1 MKKTFLTLMLVAGIL
16 GLPIVKAQLQ
26 EENRKVLF
34 SLEADEKAY
43 QIDPEKSFEQIV
55 SFEKKNY
62 PVRRFLRVVGGTKMP
77 EKFKARGETLF
88 REAEYLIDDHLDSL
102 VTFKDKYAL
111 YFVSNNDPYEHHAYN
126 RISIPVVKPGKLT
139 VEIPVKRE
147 KLVINKDG
155 DFGMELQLYY
165 KKEGRHAD
173 EVYDSPDSILY
184 MPISPG
190 SGNFKVIKKD
200 FELPD
205 NIASILLR
213 VGGINFS
220 GKVWLEAPRFVQAGQ
235 EIWKSP
241 FIFNEQRDSNYNYW
255 VGINMVSRSEPSWK
269 LEFNEKTIF
278 EGNIFDRASDIAD
291 FYIPLPVVL
300 EGEGTLKLTL
310 KKEPHLAAFPY
321 ELRSLQLI
329 EESARDFEIISVP
342 RYPSS
347 SDKSGI
353 LIETN
358 KPNITLTV
366 KAERGIRL
374 LTDNFTFEKTGLH
387 VIPFEGRMPENN
399 ATIEISDGKET
410 RTANFQVIIKDQ
422 DNVFL
427 SSGDEVHIDNEY
439 IPYDYFFKWYIR
451 ERIGNWYQFRPSYQ
465 WSGVRITNEDFVKH
479 YTGLLNQLNIPYAWQ
494 VEGRTLA
501 ATRIN
506 PSLESLN
513 TPLFHGKQAHEND
526 GGYYYWQHFHYNGL
540 HSDMAART
548 RPYGGI
554 FAKHRPIYTDHE
566 IFIHYD
572 PYGVKDM
579 ADGANKFVAN
589 LSYSRGESTRHTGP
603 STAFRYLYQ
612 AGYDWL
618 GAEQMYGPEDIVMS
632 ALRGA
637 SRAYRKKDF
646 GSLHAVQW
654 GSFPFTDPKHALRF
668 YNSLAVAY
676 MHGSSHIN
684 TEEGLWTDEYANDR
698 FTEAGKRHTYAQHQI
713 LDFIETHSRTG
724 ELHTN
729 IAVIHGRNDSWKSF
743 GRQYSWSQKDEKFRF
758 GPAMESFDLLKVF
771 YPENIVDGC
780 GPEGW
785 FTSTPYGPVDILP
798 IEADNDIMQQ
808 YKLLIF
814 LGWNTFNNADFIRL
828 KKFVEKGG
836 TLLLTAAHL
845 NSNLQP
851 NTPIIFPED
860 DTVIKTMLGL
870 DYKSYTEKKEISLG
884 KGKIIYFPQST
895 YPIEQEIRSA
905 YTESMQSLASE
916 TIANEPEKGWIKASP
931 YIDFTAWD
939 QQLLGGKELRTIFV
953 LNVDWNSDHD
963 NRPATFMFNG
973 YEFPLTIERYTMGTI
988 RVAEGLAAMPKANT
1002 SDINGIYDKG
1012 DRWEIHYQ
1020 TFGPDEIFVYHGLSG
1035 RQERIQVTESGV
1047 VSIRK

>member
-1 MKKTFLTLMLVAGIL
+1 MKKTILGLMLSGCML
-16 GLPIVKAQLQ
+16 GLPIANAQLQ

-34 SLEADEKAY
+34 SVEANEAAY
-43 QIDPEKSFEQIV
+43 QIDPEKSFEQAV
-55 SFEKKNY
+55 TFEKKSY
-62 PVRRFLRVVGGTKMP
+62 PVRRFLRVIGGTKMP
-77 EKFKARGETLF
+77 GKFTARGETLF

-102 VTFKDKYAL
+102 TTFKDKYAL

-126 RISIPVVKPGKLT
+126 RVSIPTIKPGKLT
-139 VEIPVKRE
+139 VEIPAKRE
-147 KLVINKDG
+147 KLTIGKNG
-155 DFGMELQLYY
+155 DFGVQLQLYY
-165 KKEGRHAD
+165 KKDGRHND
-173 EVYDSPDSILY
+173 EVYDTPDSIIYL
-184 MPISPG
+184 PIPAG
-190 SGNFKVIKKD
+190 NGNFKLIKKD
-200 FELPD
+200 FELPE
-205 NIASILLR
+205 NIASILVR

-220 GKVWLEAPRFVQAGQ
+220 GKVWVEAPRFTQAGQ
-235 EIWKSP
+235 EVWKSP
-241 FIFNEQRDSNYNYW
+241 FTFDEQRGSDYNYW
-255 VGINMVSRSEPSWK
+255 VGINMVSRSEPLWK
-269 LEFNEKTIF
+269 LEFNGKTIF
-278 EGNIFDRASDIAD
+278 EENIFDRASDIAD
-291 FYIPLPVVL
+291 FYIPLPAGL
-300 EGEGTLKLTL
+300 EGEGKLKLTL

-321 ELRSLQLI
+321 ELRSLQLM
-329 EESARDFEIISVP
+329 EESARDFEIVSVP
-342 RYPSS
+342 RYAAVG
-347 SDKSGI
+347 DTAGI

-358 KPNITLTV
+358 TPNLSLHLNVAPAISLI
-366 KAERGIRL
+366 GS
-374 LTDNFTFEKTGLH
+374 DFTFANTGLH
-387 VIPFEGRMPENN
+387 VISFVPLTAGTNIPVQISQGRDVRKVEVHQ
-399 ATIEISDGKET
+399 S
-410 RTANFQVIIKDQ
+410 VIRQPDH
-422 DNVFL
+422 VYL
-427 SSGDEVHIDNEY
+427 SSGDEVHIKNEY
-439 IPYDYFFKWYIR
+439 VPYDYFFKWYIR

-465 WSGVRITNEDFVKH
+465 WSGVRITTEDFVKH
-479 YTGLLNQLNIPYAWQ
+479 YTGLLNQLHIPYAWQ

-501 ATRIN
+501 STRIN
-506 PSLESLN
+506 PSLESL
-513 TPLFHGKQAHEND
+513 TSPMFHGKQAHEND

-554 FAKHRPIYTDHE
+554 FAKHRPIYTDHGT
-566 IFIHYD
+566 FIHYD

-579 ADGANKFVAN
+579 ADGANKFIAN
-589 LSYSRGESTRHTGP
+589 LSYSRGESSRHTGP

-637 SRAYRKKDF
+637 SRVYDKKDF

-698 FTEAGKRHTYAQHQI
+698 FTEAGKRHTFAQHQI
-713 LDFIETHSRTG
+713 LDFIETHSRKG
-724 ELHTN
+724 DFHTN

-758 GPAMESFDLLKVF
+758 GSAMESFDLLKVF

-798 IEADNDIMQQ
+798 IEADNAIMQQ

-851 NTPIIFPED
+851 NAPIIFPED

-870 DYKSYTEKKEISLG
+870 DYKSYTGKKEISLG
-884 KGKIIYFPQST
+884 KGKIIYYPQDI
-895 YPIEQEIRSA
+895 YPIEEEIRDA
-905 YTESMQSLASE
+905 YIGSMQALASDV
-916 TIANEPEKGWIKASP
+916 IANEPEKGWIKASP
-931 YIDFTAWD
+931 HIDFTVWD
-939 QQLLGGKELRTIFV
+939 SADLRTIYV
-953 LNVDWNSDHD
+953 LNVDWDSNLE
-963 NRPATFMFNG
+963 NQPAKLQFGSF
-973 YEFPLTIERYTMGTI
+973 EFPLTIDRYTMGTI
-988 RVAEGLAAMPKANT
+988 RSAHGIAAMPKANT
-1002 SDINGIYDKG
+1002 SDILAINDNDDY
-1012 DRWEIHYQ
+1012 WEIEYQ
-1020 TFGPDEIFVYHGLSG
+1020 TTGQDEIFIFHGLSG
-1035 RQERIQVTESGV
+1035 RQDRIQVADAGINRVT
-1047 VSIRK
+1047 IKK

>member
-1 MKKTFLTLMLVAGIL
+1 MKKTILALILSGCIL
-16 GLPIVKAQLQ
+16 GIPATRAQLQ

-34 SLEADEKAY
+34 SISAEEAPY
-43 QIDPEKSFEQIV
+43 QIDPEKSFEQTV

-62 PVRRFLRVVGGTKMP
+62 PVRRSLRVVGGTKMP
-77 EKFKARGETLF
+77 GKFKARGETLF

-102 VTFKDKYAL
+102 VTYKDKYAL
-111 YFVSNNDPYEHHAYN
+111 YFVSENDPYEHHAYN
-126 RISIPVVKPGKLT
+126 RVSIPDLKPGKLT

-147 KLVINKDG
+147 KLKINNGG
-155 DFGMELQLYY
+155 DFGVELQLYY
-165 KKEGRHAD
+165 QKEGRHTD
-173 EVYDSPDSILY
+173 EVYDTPDSVLY
-184 MPISPG
+184 FPIPAG
-190 SGNFKVIKKD
+190 SGNFKVFKKD
-200 FELPD
+200 FELPE
-205 NIASILLR
+205 NIASALVR
-213 VGGINFS
+213 VGGIHFS
-220 GKVWLEAPRFVQAGQ
+220 GKVWAEAPRFMQQGSEV
-235 EIWKSP
+235 WKSP
-241 FIFNEQRDSNYNYW
+241 FTFDAQRGNDYNYW
-255 VGINMVSRSEPSWK
+255 VGINMVSRSEPLWK
-269 LEFNEKTIF
+269 LEFNGKTIF
-278 EGNIFDRASDIAD
+278 EDNIFDRASDIAD
-291 FYIPLPVVL
+291 FYIPLPTGL
-300 EGEGTLKLTL
+300 EGEGVLKLTL
-310 KKEPHLAAFPY
+310 KKEAHRAAFPY
-321 ELRSLQLI
+321 ELRSLQLM
-329 EESARDFEIISVP
+329 EESARDFEIVSVP
-342 RYPSS
+342 RYAAVG
-347 SDKSGI
+347 DTAGI
-353 LIETN
+353 LIEIN
-358 KPNITLTV
+358 KPDITLQIDTDP
-366 KAERGIRL
+366 GISL
-374 LTDNFTFEKTGLH
+374 IDTDLTFTKTGLH
-387 VIPFEGRMPENN
+387 VISFVPLSHGTNLPVRFTIGNDTREAAIPN
-399 ATIEISDGKET
+399 A
-410 RTANFQVIIKDQ
+410 VIREPDH
-422 DNVFL
+422 VYL

-439 IPYDYFFKWYIR
+439 TPYDYFFKWYIR

-465 WSGVRITNEDFVKH
+465 WSGVRITSEDFVKH
-479 YTGLLNQLNIPYAWQ
+479 YTGLLNKLHIPYAWQ

-506 PSLESLN
+506 PSLESLAS
-513 TPLFHGKQAHEND
+513 PLFHGKQAHEND

-554 FAKHRPIYTDHE
+554 FAKHRPIYTDHG

-713 LDFIETHSRTG
+713 LDFIETHSRKG
-724 ELHTN
+724 DLHTS

-798 IEADNDIMQQ
+798 IEADNDVMQQ

-851 NTPIIFPED
+851 NATVLFPED

-870 DYKSYTEKKEISLG
+870 NYQSYTHKTQIDLG
-884 KGKIIYFPQST
+884 KGKIIYYPQNT
-895 YPIEQEIRSA
+895 YPIEEEIREA
-905 YTESMQSLASE
+905 YIESMQSLASE
-916 TIANEPEKGWIKASP
+916 AIAGEPAKGWMKDSDF
-931 YIDFTAWD
+931 IDFTVWD
-939 QQLLGGKELRTIFV
+939 SEDLRTIYV
-953 LNVDWNSDHD
+953 LNVDWDSNQENQTAVYQLGS
-963 NRPATFMFNG
+963 F
-973 YEFPLTIERYTMGTI
+973 EFPITIDRYSMGAI
-988 RVAEGLAAMPKANT
+988 RSAYGIGAMPKANT
-1002 SDINGIYDKG
+1002 SDILSITDKGNSWEIEYQTTGQDEILTFNSLTGKQDRLNVPKAGIYKMT
-1012 DRWEIHYQ
+1012 IQ
-1020 TFGPDEIFVYHGLSG
+1020 K
-1035 RQERIQVTESGV
+1035 QE
-1047 VSIRK
+1047 